1 MMKTTVVSF
10 ALLLGLRGV
19 ALSAPPT
26 PPIPGGAAQGA
37 AETRAPAGPSVAE
50 ATAKA
55 DVLLAESEIWI
66 AELEHAVKGGNDGSG
81 CPPNFNLRSYLRD
94 KKEKKISKTI
104 GDEIPAQDNRAKA
117 EWDFYF
123 VCNALATKNT
133 AACAELADQTR
144 DQSNLGDG
152 TSNVTYNTEKDM
164 CGGIYSRMR
173 VKIAA
178 VARDPKFMDVCRE
191 MVQQWWPP
199 MKSPASVD
207 AICTA
212 WQASRQ
218 GNSDE
223 EDARASEE
231 QSGRAERGTAA
242 EEQEPPALVARVK
255 DIVTAISN
263 GLKSPLKPDQVRN
276 LAYES
281 ISNPFWFAGASEEVS
296 KLGHQEV
303 NDYRLALA
311 KKDSKSCKGGL
322 CRMLMTGSAAS
333 CEQYAVK
340 VKKQVCARYYR
351 TKFADDR
358 GPLIEERLKLAE
370 ALVAG
375 AAGKVVDLR
384 EAQAFSERLD
394 RVYSLRDR
402 LTTAI
407 RVLGPL
413 GQKQEGAPVK
423 AGAKKPQ

>member
-19 ALSAPPT
+19 ALSAPLPT
-26 PPIPGGAAQGA
+26 ATD
-37 AETRAPAGPSVAE
+37 TRPAAGPSVAE
-50 ATAKA
+50 ASAKA
-55 DVLLAESEIWI
+55 DLLLAESEIWI
-66 AELEHAVKGGNDGSG
+66 SELESAVKGGNDGSG

-123 VCNALATKNT
+123 VCNALATKNP
-133 AACAELADQTR
+133 ASCSELADHAR
-144 DQSNLGDG
+144 LKGAVGDG
-152 TSNVTYNTEKDM
+152 KISAIDYNTEKDM

-178 VARDPKFMDVCRE
+178 VARDPKFMDACRD
-191 MVQQWWPP
+191 MVQAWWPP

-207 AICTA
+207 EICTA
-212 WQASRQ
+212 WQVSRQ

-223 EDARASEE
+223 EDARAS
-231 QSGRAERGTAA
+231 ATPERGG
-242 EEQEPPALVARVK
+242 QEPPVLVARVK
-255 DIVTAISN
+255 GVVTAISN
-263 GLKSPLKPDQVRN
+263 GLKTPLKLEEVKN

-281 ISNPFWFAGASEEVS
+281 VNNPGWFSSADEEAS
-296 KLGHQEV
+296 KLSHQEL
-303 NDYRLALA
+303 NDYGAALA
-311 KKDSKSCKGGL
+311 KKDSNSCKGGL

-333 CEQYAVK
+333 CEQYAGK
-340 VKKQVCARYYR
+340 VKKQVCARHYR
-351 TKFADDR
+351 TKFSEDR

-375 AAGKVVDLR
+375 AAAKASDLR

-394 RVYSLRDR
+394 RIYSLRDR
-402 LTTAI
+402 LTSAM
-407 RVLGPL
+407 RVLTPL
-413 GQKQEGAPVK
+413 GQKPQKGAPAK
-423 AGAKKPQ
+423 AGGTKPQ